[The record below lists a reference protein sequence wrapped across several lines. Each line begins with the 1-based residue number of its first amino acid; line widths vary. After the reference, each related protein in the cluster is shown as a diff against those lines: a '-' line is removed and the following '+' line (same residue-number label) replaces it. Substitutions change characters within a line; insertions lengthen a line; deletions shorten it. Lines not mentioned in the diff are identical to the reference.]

1 MVFKLTSSE
10 RVKKV
15 SNTFMPKKTGI
26 KNAEQNITDQFRF
39 LGNCPP
45 TPPQIKHFAL
55 SEN

>member
-1 MVFKLTSSE
+1 
-10 RVKKV
+10 
-15 SNTFMPKKTGI
+15 MPKKIGI